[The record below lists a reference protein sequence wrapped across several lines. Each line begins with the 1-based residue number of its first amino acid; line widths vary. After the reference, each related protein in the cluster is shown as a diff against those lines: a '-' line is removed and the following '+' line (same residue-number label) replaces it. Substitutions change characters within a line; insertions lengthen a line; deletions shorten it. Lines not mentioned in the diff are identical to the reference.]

1 MNFESYF
8 ATNQGIRPWIRV
20 DLVELYY
27 IHEVVIWQ
35 RRDCC
40 TYFNQKIA
48 VRAGRLFFM
57 CGEGEG
63 GGGEFMMLFLY
74 GRRQNIHS
82 VQVGGRWW

>member
-8 ATNQGIRPWIRV
+8 ATNQEIRPWIRV

-35 RRDCC
+35 RHDCC

-48 VRAGRLFFM
+48 VSAGRLVFYVR
-57 CGEGEG
+57 EWE
-63 GGGEFMMLFLY
+63 
-74 GRRQNIHS
+74 
-82 VQVGGRWW
+82 W

>member
-8 ATNQGIRPWIRV
+8 GTNQEIRPWIRV

-40 TYFNQKIA
+40 THFNQKIA
-48 VRAGRLFFM
+48 VRAGRLVFYVR
-57 CGEGEG
+57 G
-63 GGGEFMMLFLY
+63 GGWGVNL
-74 GRRQNIHS
+74 
-82 VQVGGRWW
+82 